1 MSCTV
6 LFIIT
11 FFVVKKLELEL
22 ALTSDL
28 KGSSAVNTGQLSV
41 VLDGIEN
48 LNMSNYPK
56 RTSGASP
63 PPASSNANP
72 SAAESPPPQ
81 TPTR

>member
-63 PPASSNANP
+63 PPASSNP
-72 SAAESPPPQ
+72 SAAESLPPQ